1 VNLALQLTLPPLT
14 FAAVTALALAVGLP
28 GIGPAATVG
37 TLAFALVLVAVL
49 VRLSPERR

>member
-1 VNLALQLTLPPLT
+1 VNLALQLALPLLT
-14 FAAVTALALAVGLP
+14 FTVVTALGMAVGLR